1 MSTLSVK
8 LPAATRERLSKA
20 AEAEQTTAHAFM
32 VSAIES
38 ALART
43 EGAAAME
50 QAALAS
56 RARLAQTGRV
66 LDGPAFADYLLK
78 KAQGKTAKRPAAR
91 ALTARRAR
99 P

>member
-8 LPAATRERLSKA
+8 LPTATRERLSRV
-20 AEAEQTTAHAFM
+20 AEAEHTTAHAFM

-43 EGAAAME
+43 EGVAAME

-56 RARLAQTGRV
+56 RARLAHSGRV
-66 LDGPAFADYLLK
+66 LDGQTFSDYLLK
-78 KAQGKTAKRPAAR
+78 KAQGQTARRPAAR
-91 ALTARRAR
+91 VLPARKAR